1 MKDMINVKRIEGISE
16 EERDIVVNH
25 VKYYT
30 TEEKER
36 RDEWIRITDCK
47 GLLMNYC

>member
-16 EERDIVVNH
+16 ERDIVVNH

-30 TEEKER
+30 EERER
-36 RDEWIRITDCK
+36 RDEWIRITDCE